1 MQIIIIR
8 PGTAT
13 TSGRLITAARPR
25 KEQQINIER
34 KGILDN
40 YYFELSIA
48 HHIGQSSSK
57 M

>member
-48 HHIGQSSSK
+48 HHILPR
-57 M
+57 